1 MTTRLQNNIVQV
13 KEFKDGIVRYPQNA
27 RGFVCSVTDT
37 KPTMT
42 LSAITEPTSLE
53 QAVTDPGWKKA
64 MDEEYS
70 SLMRNHTW
78 DLVPPRKEVNLID
91 SRWVFKVKKKV
102 DGSVERVKARLVAK
116 GYKQRF
122 GIDYFDTY
130 SPVVKPTTIRII
142 LSLVVSQGWTMRQV
156 DIQNAFLHGVLQ
168 EEVYM
173 RQPVGY
179 ADSDKPSNYS
189 CNLTRHSM
197 GSNKLQEYGTQD

>member
-1 MTTRLQNNIVQV
+1 MITRLQNNIVQV

-27 RGFVCSVTDT
+27 RGFVCSVTNT

-42 LSAITEPTSLE
+42 LSAITEPTSLQ

-168 EEVYM
+168 KEVYM
-173 RQPVGY
+173 RQPAGY
-179 ADSDKPSNYS
+179 ADSDKPSNYI
-189 CNLTRHSM
+189 CNLTSHSM
-197 GSNKLQEYGTQD
+197 GSNKLQEHGTQD

>member
-142 LSLVVSQGWTMRQV
+142 LSLVVSQSWTMRQV

-173 RQPVGY
+173 RQPAGY